1 MLSNSRDKY
10 FRTFVDTVQL
20 FRQELR
26 PVIKEELERS
36 VAFSNERM
44 IQLFMERYCSENE
57 LVVST
62 SQNIGDNIPTFQLLM
77 NECLQ
82 RDGTKFEKEI
92 WTHWMAML
100 TDYA

>member
-92 WTHWMAML
+92 WTH
-100 TDYA
+100 